1 MHRLMIAGVF
11 QIGLALLWGE
21 EVGRARGR
29 KEWREGGIW
38 RRKDGGLQ
46 GRGSSVAQAAFG
58 EVITVFVFFKDK
70 DDECVFGSWMPLKK
84 YVTANWN

>member
-1 MHRLMIAGVF
+1 MHRSMIAGVS

-29 KEWREGGIW
+29 KEWREGVIW
-38 RRKDGGLQ
+38 RKKDGGLQ

-58 EVITVFVFFKDK
+58 EVITVSFFFFKDK
-70 DDECVFGSWMPLKK
+70 DDECVLGS
-84 YVTANWN
+84 